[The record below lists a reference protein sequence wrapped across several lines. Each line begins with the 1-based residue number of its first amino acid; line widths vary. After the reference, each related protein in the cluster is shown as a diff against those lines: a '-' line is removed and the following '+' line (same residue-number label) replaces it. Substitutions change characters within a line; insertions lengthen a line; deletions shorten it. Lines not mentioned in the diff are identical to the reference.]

1 MWHGDPGP
9 GPVTYPAPSTPVA
22 YKTAAEL
29 HIGMPSATIKPLIAA
44 MGLGVLFTGVI
55 WHKNMFLLL
64 LGAAIFVASLY
75 NWLLTPLEPEHH

>member
-1 MWHGDPGP
+1 
-9 GPVTYPAPSTPVA
+9 
-22 YKTAAEL
+22 
-29 HIGMPSATIKPLIAA
+29 